1 MNVECR
7 FFSIPEL
14 ESNPIY
20 QAMDFENI
28 LSTGLDLYKT
38 SILQNPYYQK
48 NNPVVCLAITD
59 ERIVGRYMLFYTRL
73 KLGTDVSLVRTG
85 GGIVVSEKYR
95 GQGIGL
101 SLIRTVLNSEF
112 YFGALYT
119 RAAYN
124 IVRKTEAM
132 LEIPQYVRFTYHG
145 LKKVLNFPILIK
157 TYLLKRRT
165 YIERLSKVP
174 DWVNQMIKSEQS
186 KYMEDH
192 DVNWLQW
199 TLDNNATPNVSDY
212 QSFYAVYNKK
222 GMPIG
227 FFMTKTRTIV
237 QDGHSHKKVNLVEWA
252 SSDISL
258 LDEADINILAFS
270 TLDSSIE
277 KFWTISNSAET
288 GNKLKRYFFNRKGWF
303 AISVNSDEKFPDIGN
318 KDLWRIRYGCANTA
332 LVE

>member
-1 MNVECR
+1 MNVEYR

-38 SILQNPYYQK
+38 SIIQNPYYQK

-59 ERIVGRYMLFYTRL
+59 ERIVGRFMLLYTRL
-73 KLGTDVSLVRTG
+73 RLGADTALVRTG

-95 GQGIGL
+95 GLGIGL
-101 SLIRTVLNSEF
+101 SLIQTVLKSEF

-124 IVRKTEAM
+124 VVRKTETM
-132 LEIPQYVRFTYHG
+132 LEIPQYVRFTFHG
-145 LKKVLNFPILIK
+145 FKKVLNIPILIK

-174 DWVNQMIKSEQS
+174 NWVNQMIKSGQS
-186 KYMEDH
+186 KYMEEH
-192 DVNWLQW
+192 DANWLQW
-199 TLDNNATPNVSDY
+199 ALDNNATANVDDY
-212 QSFYAVYNKK
+212 QSFYAVYDKTGK
-222 GMPIG
+222 PIG

-237 QDGHSHKKVNLVEWA
+237 QDGRSHKKVNLVEWA
-252 SSDISL
+252 SSDIVL

-270 TLDSSIE
+270 TLDYSIE
-277 KFWTISNSAET
+277 KFWTISNSAKTET
-288 GNKLKRYFFNRKGWF
+288 KLRRYLFSRKGWF
-303 AISVNSDEKFPDIGN
+303 AISVSSDERFVDIG
-318 KDLWRIRYGCANTA
+318 KTDLWRIRYGCANTA